1 MELSGKKI
9 CFLGDSITE
18 GCGTSGAENGFPQ
31 LLYRQYGLAAA
42 WNHGIGGTR
51 FARQIQPS
59 ENPITDRD
67 FCARVSE
74 LNEEADVVVV
84 FGGTNDYGHGDAP
97 FGTPLDRTADTF
109 CGACYELFSRL
120 RERFPAAVILVVT
133 PIHRLRDESHQGDGR
148 QQAPRPALREYVQV
162 IRETAR
168 AFGLPVLDLFQANVL
183 NPNDPAVQEA
193 FVPDGLHPNDDGHRV
208 LAQWIGQCLETL

>member
-18 GCGTSGAENGFPQ
+18 GYGTSGIQNCYTE
-31 LLYRQYGLAAA
+31 LLRRQHGLAAA

-51 FARQIQPS
+51 ITRQRRPS

-74 LNEEADVVVV
+74 LNVEADVVVV

-97 FGTPLDRTADTF
+97 FGTPEDRTADTF
-109 CGACYELFSRL
+109 CGACHELFGSL
-120 RERFPAAVILVVT
+120 KARFPTAVILVVT
-133 PIHRLRDESHQGDGR
+133 PIHRLRDESNQGDGR
-148 QQAPRPALREYVQV
+148 EQAPRPALKEYVRV

-168 AFGLPVLDLFQANVL
+168 AYELPVLDLFGANIL
-183 NPNDPAVQEA
+183 NPNDPEVREA
-193 FVPDGLHPNDDGHRV
+193 YVPDGLHPNDAGHRI
-208 LAQWIGQCLETL
+208 LAQWIWKCLDAM